1 MSTLYIA
8 LDPGFD
14 AVKVVANGKMFKF
27 PFVAE
32 ETDERKISDYGI
44 RKDFLLY
51 RSEDGTTYR
60 VGQYARELIFDNK
73 NNSAMNA
80 RMSEFYSE
88 KRFVSAEF
96 QVGLR
101 TAIGLAITE
110 NHLEDDENLEI
121 YLMVAL
127 PHSIRQKYAPSI
139 IGNAAG
145 EHQFSI
151 QHGKN
156 PPVNYR
162 FTIREDHVHTV
173 SQTIA
178 AILGETSDDF
188 GNIDEDKFFYLSNG
202 PTLVI
207 DGGYYTTGLVIVS
220 RGGSVDDDKTES
232 DTEHAMRNVNEALA
246 EAIKDKR
253 PDLKHFVLEYM
264 LQTGGKAKYLENG
277 VAKILDLQAIRAEK
291 ASEICDS
298 LIRHINQKYNNL
310 LDINYVLVTGG
321 TGSVFFEQMRDYYVN
336 AGILDPSSF
345 LLASSMLKNER
356 HPIEFAVAIGSYKGL
371 RGVTDGG

>member
-44 RKDFLLY
+44 RNDFLLY
-51 RSEDGTTYR
+51 RSENGTTYR

-73 NNSAMNA
+73 NDTTMNA

-110 NHLEDDENLEI
+110 NHLEDDKNLEI

-139 IGNAAG
+139 VGNAAG

-151 QHGKN
+151 QHGKH

-162 FTIREDHVHTV
+162 FTIKEDHVYTV

-277 VAKILDLQAIRAEK
+277 VAKVLDLQAIRAEK
-291 ASEICDS
+291 AAEVCDS
-298 LIRHINQKYNNL
+298 LIQHINQKYNSL

-321 TGSVFFEQMRDYYVN
+321 TGSVFFEQMRDYYIN
-336 AGILDPSSF
+336 AGILDASSF
-345 LLASSMLKNER
+345 LLASSVLQNER

-371 RGVTDGG
+371 RGVTDVR